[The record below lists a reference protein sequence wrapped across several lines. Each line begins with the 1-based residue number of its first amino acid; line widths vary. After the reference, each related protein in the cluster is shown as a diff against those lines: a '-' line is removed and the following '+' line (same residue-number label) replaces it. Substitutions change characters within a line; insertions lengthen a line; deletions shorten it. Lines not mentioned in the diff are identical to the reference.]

1 MSAVYHPKN
10 WDALYNGAF
19 NAIVAYVQ
27 AHPGESLDSIATGT
41 NTAYSVVYAVCQNAG
56 MIVLPSM
63 SGEIQWPS
71 HKR

>member
-27 AHPGESLDSIATGT
+27 AHPGESLDAIATGT
-41 NTAYSVVYAVCQNAG
+41 QQPYAVVYAVCKNAD
-56 MIVLPSM
+56 IVILPSGG
-63 SGEIQWPS
+63 GELQW
-71 HKR
+71 HGHHH